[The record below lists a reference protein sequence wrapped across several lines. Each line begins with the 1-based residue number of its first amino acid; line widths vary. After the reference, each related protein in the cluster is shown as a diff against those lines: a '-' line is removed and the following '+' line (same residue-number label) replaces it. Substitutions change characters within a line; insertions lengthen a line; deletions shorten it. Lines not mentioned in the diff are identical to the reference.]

1 MQNLFNNLKTTVNG
15 TQPLAVGKEPF
26 RVKFG
31 MTGDFPCEKEV
42 LQVLQVLVKKETTI
56 KI

>member
-1 MQNLFNNLKTTVNG
+1 MQNFLNING
-15 TQPLAVGKEPF
+15 KASNGAQPLAVGKEPF

>member
-1 MQNLFNNLKTTVNG
+1 MQNNDKVQRKACGG